1 MKALAFLRAAGAE
14 LVSLIVED
22 WVTFVG
28 GVVALL
34 VMYLL
39 GHDVHALRAA
49 AGFVAFGL
57 VWLALAISFVRAARE
72 ARPVK

>member
-1 MKALAFLRAAGAE
+1 MKTLAFLRAACAE

-28 GVVALL
+28 GVVAVL

-39 GHDVHALRAA
+39 GHDVHSLRAA

-57 VWLALAISFVRAARE
+57 VWLALAVSFVRAARD
-72 ARPVK
+72 ARP

>member
-1 MKALAFLRAAGAE
+1 MRAVAFFRAAGAE
-14 LVSLIVED
+14 LVSLLVED
-22 WVTFVG
+22 WVTFLG
-28 GVVALL
+28 GIVALL

-39 GHDVHALRAA
+39 GHDVHSLRAA

-57 VWLALAISFVRAARE
+57 VWLALGVSFVRAVRA

>member
-1 MKALAFLRAAGAE
+1 MRMVRFLRAGGAE
-14 LVSLIVED
+14 LVSLVVED
-22 WVTFVG
+22 WVTFIG
-28 GVVALL
+28 GVLALL

-39 GHDVHALRAA
+39 GHDVHSLRAA

-57 VWLALAISFVRAARE
+57 VWLALGVSFVRATRD

>member
-1 MKALAFLRAAGAE
+1 MKALAFLRAAVAE

-28 GVVALL
+28 GVAALL

-39 GHDVHALRAA
+39 GHDVHSLRAA
-49 AGFVAFGL
+49 AGFLAFGL
-57 VWLALAISFVRAARE
+57 VWMALGLSFVRAARD
-72 ARPVK
+72 ARSVK